1 MRVEFADKKLR
12 DLFEYESVAKGYS
25 KALLESYR
33 SIVQFLMSA
42 SSEQDIRAMKAF
54 HYEKLEKDKKHD
66 DDNFHSI
73 RLKDQGSTGKR
84 LVLKRIEEDG
94 LVLRIWSIEDYH

>member
-12 DLFEYESVAKGYS
+12 DLFEYEVVPKGYS

-33 SIVQFLMSA
+33 NIVQFLMSA
-42 SSEQDIRAMKAF
+42 SSERDIRAMMSF
-54 HYEKLEKDKKHD
+54 HYEKLAKDKDHQ

-84 LVLKRIEEDG
+84 LVLKRLDEDE
-94 LVLRIWSIEDYH
+94 LILMIWSIEDYH

>member
-12 DLFEYESVAKGYS
+12 DLFEYEGTVKGYS
-25 KALLESYR
+25 KALLKSYR

-42 SSEQDIRAMKAF
+42 SSEQDTGVLAF
-54 HYEKLEKDKKHD
+54 ITEAEDKKYD

-84 LVLKRIEEDG
+84 LVLKRLDEDG